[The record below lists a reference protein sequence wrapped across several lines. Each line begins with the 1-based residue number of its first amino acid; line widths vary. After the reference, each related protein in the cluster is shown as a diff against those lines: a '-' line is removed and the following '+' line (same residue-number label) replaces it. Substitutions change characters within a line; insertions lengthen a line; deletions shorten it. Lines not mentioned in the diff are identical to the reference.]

1 MERKILLSVRNA
13 SRIFRLGEVDASL
26 DILDILDILDGEFMV
41 IIGPSGSGKSTL
53 LNLIGG
59 MDHPTS
65 GKVLYEG
72 RDLAQADSGLSQCLM
87 RR

>member
-13 SRIFRLGEVDASL
+13 SRIFHLGEVDAS
-26 DILDILDILDGEFMV
+26 LDILDGEFMV

-72 RDLAQADSGLSQCLM
+72 RDLAPADSGLSQCLM

>member
-13 SRIFRLGEVDASL
+13 SRIFRLGEVDAS
-26 DILDILDILDGEFMV
+26 LDILDGEFMV

>member
-13 SRIFRLGEVDASL
+13 RRIFRLGEVDAS
-26 DILDILDILDGEFMV
+26 LDILDGEFMV

-53 LNLIGG
+53 LNLFGG